1 MNTQNVFISV
11 IVPVYNSEEFLE
23 ACIQGLLAQCYPEGA
38 YEIIMVDNNSTDGSI
53 GIISRYPRIRLF
65 REQRQGAYAARNRG
79 LEKAK
84 GSIIAF
90 TDSDCIP
97 DADWLNHIAEAM
109 CDPLT
114 HIALGGLRFASESP
128 ILSLLADYE
137 SEKAVY
143 VCSSKNKSIYY
154 GYTNNMATRGE
165 LFNRLGPFF
174 EIDRGGD
181 VVFVHRVLD
190 LYESRAVRYTP
201 KTQVRHLE
209 ISSIR
214 DYYRKCNIYGKSLKE
229 YEKLTPVRPL
239 NCTER
244 LQILRAVKRKRE
256 CSLAKVTLLFFVL
269 LLGALCYELGRR
281 YSGFLTRSHKNH

>member
-1 MNTQNVFISV
+1 MLSAILKTPLKLLWLITIQ
-11 IVPVYNSEEFLE
+11 PTAQSESS
-23 ACIQGLLAQCYPEGA
+23 AA
-38 YEIIMVDNNSTDGSI
+38 T
-53 GIISRYPRIRLF
+53 PRIRLF
-65 REQRQGAYAARNRG
+65 REHRQGSYAARNLG

-109 CDPLT
+109 SDPLT
-114 HIALGGLRFASESP
+114 HIALGGLSFASESP

-137 SEKAVY
+137 SEKAIY
-143 VCSSKNKSIYY
+143 VCSGKNKSIYY
-154 GYTNNMATRGE
+154 GYTNNMAAREE
-165 LFNRLGPFF
+165 LFNRLGPFI

-190 LYESRAVRYTP
+190 VYTSRAVRYSP
-201 KTQVRHLE
+201 KTRVRHQE
-209 ISSIR
+209 ISCIR
-214 DYYRKCNIYGKSLKE
+214 DYYRKCYIYGKSLKI

-239 NCTER
+239 NTTER
-244 LQILRAVKRKRE
+244 LQVLRAVRRKKG

-269 LLGALCYELGRR
+269 LLGALYYELGRR
-281 YSGFLTRSHKNH
+281 YSGFLTRPYKNH